1 MEWTLGRCLKL
12 TRKNLRKI
20 LAKVELGDLISVSW
34 TDASVGKS
42 LGSGLIVDVPVK
54 SWGIFI
60 GLMGKHNQH
69 IVLAQNNFQ
78 YSDGVYDID
87 YTAIPVSWAVTIN
100 VIDKNHVAKD
110 EAEILFA
117 SFLHGGKRVSSKHK
131 QQKVKN
137 HGSH

>member
-1 MEWTLGRCLKL
+1 MKNKSLKKQL
-12 TRKNLRKI
+12 KDLQ
-20 LAKVELGDLISVSW
+20 LGDLISVSW
-34 TDASVGKS
+34 TDASIGKS
-42 LGSGLIVDVPVK
+42 LGSGLTVDVPAQ

-60 GLMGKHNQH
+60 GLMGKRNQH

-78 YSDGVYDID
+78 YSDGLYDID

-110 EAEILFA
+110 EAEILFT
-117 SFLHGGKRVSSKHK
+117 SFLRGGRRSFTRHK

-137 HGSH
+137 HGPY

>member
-1 MEWTLGRCLKL
+1 VKNSLKKQL
-12 TRKNLRKI
+12 KDLQ
-20 LAKVELGDLISVSW
+20 VGDLISVSW
-34 TDASVGKS
+34 TDASIGKS
-42 LGSGLIVDVPVK
+42 LGSGVAVDVPAQ

-60 GLMGKHNQH
+60 GLMGKRNQH

-78 YSDGVYDID
+78 YSDGFYDID

-100 VIDKNHVAKD
+100 VIEKNHVAKD
-110 EAEILFA
+110 EAQILFT
-117 SFLHGGKRVSSKHK
+117 SFLRGGRRVSSKHK

>member
-1 MEWTLGRCLKL
+1 LKGK
-12 TRKNLRKI
+12 KNLKKQ
-20 LAKVELGDLISVSW
+20 LKDLQLGDLISVSW

-42 LGSGLIVDVPVK
+42 LGSGLVVDVPVK

-60 GLMGKHNQH
+60 GLMGKRNQH

-78 YSDGVYDID
+78 YSDGLYDID

-100 VIDKNHVAKD
+100 VIEKNHVAKD
-110 EAEILFA
+110 EAEILFT
-117 SFLHGGKRVSSKHK
+117 SFLRGGRRVSSKHK

-137 HGSH
+137 HGSY

>member
-1 MEWTLGRCLKL
+1 VKNKSLKKQL
-12 TRKNLRKI
+12 KDLQ
-20 LAKVELGDLISVSW
+20 LGDLISVSW
-34 TDASVGKS
+34 TDASIGKS
-42 LGSGLIVDVPVK
+42 LGSGLVVDVPVK

-60 GLMGKHNQH
+60 GLMGKRSQH

-78 YSDGVYDID
+78 YSDGLYDID

-110 EAEILFA
+110 EAEILFT
-117 SFLHGGKRVSSKHK
+117 SFLRGGRQSFTRHK

-137 HGSH
+137 HGSY